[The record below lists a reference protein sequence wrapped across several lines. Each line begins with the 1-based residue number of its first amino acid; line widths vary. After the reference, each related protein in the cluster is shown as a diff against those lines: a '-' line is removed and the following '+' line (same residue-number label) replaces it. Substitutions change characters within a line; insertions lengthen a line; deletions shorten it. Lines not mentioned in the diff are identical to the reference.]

1 MRENKRMELNI
12 DEMEQLEAVSGGF
25 LPFGPDDMDGCE
37 HPDYI
42 FSGSLKEKG
51 GDLYRWG
58 HCTECSWSGLV
69 QLTSKADG
77 IEENLFASATI
88 K

>member
-1 MRENKRMELNI
+1 MTERMNLS
-12 DEMEQLEAVSGGF
+12 MEQLEAVSGGV

-42 FSGSLKEKG
+42 FSDSIKEEG
-51 GDLYRWG
+51 GVLYLWG
-58 HCTECSWSGLV
+58 HCTECYWKGWV
-69 QLTSKADG
+69 QVTSKAKGTKDD
-77 IEENLFASATI
+77 LFAPAT